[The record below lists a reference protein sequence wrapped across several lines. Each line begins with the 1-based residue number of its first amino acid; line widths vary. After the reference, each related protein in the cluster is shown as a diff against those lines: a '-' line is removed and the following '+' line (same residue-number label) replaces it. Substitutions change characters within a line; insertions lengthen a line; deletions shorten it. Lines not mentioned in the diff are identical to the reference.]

1 MGGSSILGWFDRVVV
16 DGRPGRFVRVLVISR
31 VLVWE
36 ESSREVKTLDDSEEG
51 ITDSRTF
58 LYKPSSWTT
67 LVPKALVKKCRAV
80 NRRQVR
86 YGSSAEAGTDRYW
99 YCDFD

>member
-16 DGRPGRFVRVLVISR
+16 DGRPRRFVRVLMISR

-36 ESSREVKTLDDSEEG
+36 ESGREVKTFDGSEEG
-51 ITDSRTF
+51 ITVARTF

-67 LVPKALVKKCRAV
+67 LVPKTFVKKCRAV